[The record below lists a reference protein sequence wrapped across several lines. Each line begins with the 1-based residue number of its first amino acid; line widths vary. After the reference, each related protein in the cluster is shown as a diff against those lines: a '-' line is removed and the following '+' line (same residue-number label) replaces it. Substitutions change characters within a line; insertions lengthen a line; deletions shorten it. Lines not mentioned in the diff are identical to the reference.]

1 MTECSKQL
9 PSQVVWGPS
18 AGSDTSAVSPRRMEL
33 CAGTGATGHLV
44 ILRDA
49 LFKRTLD
56 FFQTGGGP
64 PPSVWTSSGQYFLKA
79 ISPIKNNH
87 NYGPKVPKIW
97 WYTFNW
103 VKNDK
108 FCTSGSQI
116 LFLKRNSKCLKILPQ
131 NFRIGGRAPPPL
143 WVKVQSK
150 PAFFFKKERP

>member
-1 MTECSKQL
+1 MNFVRGNCWSFFIPTFCNIFYRLK
-9 PSQVVWGPS
+9 
-18 AGSDTSAVSPRRMEL
+18 
-33 CAGTGATGHLV
+33 
-44 ILRDA
+44 LRDA

-56 FFQTGGGP
+56 FFQTGGGPP

-103 VKNDK
+103 VKNDQ

-116 LFLKRNSKCLKILPQ
+116 LFFLNSKCLKILPQ
-131 NFRIGGRAPPPL
+131 NFRIGGRPPPL

-150 PAFFFKKERP
+150 PAFFKKGIPNH